1 MADDC
6 GPGAAVQQMLRI
18 ATIRLKE
25 ALGNLLLSYSVLVV
39 DSAKAAV
46 L

>member
-18 ATIRLKE
+18 ATKVE
-25 ALGNLLLSYSVLVV
+25 GSPGKSPTVLFGI
-39 DSAKAAV
+39 SS
-46 L
+46 